1 MIFLSGQAL
10 RGKNG
15 PVNRAY
21 WNRMAARYEEEIFSV
36 RRHDRAGR
44 IAKLIRRQG
53 GPGLDASDI
62 GCGPGQFLP
71 LLARRFRNVQAIDL
85 SAACIAKARAA
96 GAAWDNITYRTAD
109 LSAPGVRLERAD
121 FALCVNVA
129 IMPALAPR
137 RRLLDAV
144 CRHLRPGGH
153 LVLVVP
159 ALESAMLVDFRL
171 IECNLRHGLKP
182 AAAVRSGFGRA
193 PEAGR
198 ARVHEGV
205 VPIDGV
211 PTKHY
216 LAEELAVLL
225 ADRGLQVLDLEKIEY
240 PWTTEFAPAPRWLR
254 APYPWDW
261 LAVARKKG

>member
-1 MIFLSGQAL
+1 M
-10 RGKNG
+10 
-15 PVNRAY
+15 NRAY
-21 WNRMAARYEEEIFSV
+21 WNRMAARYEAEIFSV
-36 RRHDRAGR
+36 RKHDRAGR
-44 IAKLIRRQG
+44 IAGWIRRLG
-53 GPGLDASDI
+53 GRGRDASDI

-71 LLARRFRNVQAIDL
+71 LLARRFRKVQAVDL
-85 SAACIAKARAA
+85 SAGCIAKARAA
-96 GAAWDNITYRTAD
+96 CTGWDNITYRTAD
-109 LSAPGVRLERAD
+109 LSAPGTRLERAD

-171 IECNLRHGLKP
+171 IECNLRHGLAP

-198 ARVHEGV
+198 ARLHEGV

-225 ADRGLQVLDLEKIEY
+225 ENRGLRLRELQKLEY
-240 PWTTEFAPAPRWLR
+240 PWSTEFAPAPRWLR

-261 LAVARKKG
+261 LAVARKMD